1 MKETEAASGNQSTTI
16 METEMKN
23 KTCKVFL
30 IILTAMFILPGCQ
43 KSSSGVDSYLKAQDK
58 IMDQMMKDMELKE
71 KTGSSSLA
79 FLTGMIPHHE
89 SAIEM

>member
-1 MKETEAASGNQSTTI
+1 
-16 METEMKN
+16 MKN

-58 IMDQMMKDMELKE
+58 IMDQMMKD
-71 KTGSSSLA
+71 
-79 FLTGMIPHHE
+79 I
-89 SAIEM
+89 